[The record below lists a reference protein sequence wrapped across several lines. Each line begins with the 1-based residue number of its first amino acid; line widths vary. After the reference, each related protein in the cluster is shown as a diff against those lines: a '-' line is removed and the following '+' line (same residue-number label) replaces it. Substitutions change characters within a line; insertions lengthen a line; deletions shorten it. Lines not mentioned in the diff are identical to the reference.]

1 MRVKARARRWE
12 SSTTRIGGRAYHGVV
27 RFEVL
32 GPTRVV
38 AAVRAGTP
46 TERPVPPSLGGPKQR
61 LVLAMLLAE
70 PNRVVSVDRLVDGLW
85 GDNPPGTARH
95 TVQSYVS
102 ELRKALGSVIARE
115 GAGYKIG
122 VDADTFDILD
132 FESRIAAARALSPT
146 DPAGAAATISDALA
160 LWRGAPFDDVGG
172 REALEAEVARLEE
185 LRLAAVEEM
194 MHARLAAGQHA
205 DVVADLDRLTREH
218 PYREE
223 FRALH
228 MVALY
233 RSGRQA
239 DALRAYQ
246 RTRHLLG
253 EDLGIV
259 PSPQTAPT
267 RGTDPAAGS

>member
-1 MRVKARARRWE
+1 MTRRFRSFSDRGPIRSDACH
-12 SSTTRIGGRAYHGVV
+12 SSGETLGISRSTRIGGRAYHGVV

-102 ELRKALGSVIARE
+102 ELRKALGSVITRE
-115 GAGYKIG
+115 GVGYKIG

-132 FESRIAAARALSPT
+132 FESRIAAAPRCHRPIRRALRQRSAMRSHSGGVRRST
-146 DPAGAAATISDALA
+146 TSAAVRLSRWR
-160 LWRGAPFDDVGG
+160 WRGWRNSAWP
-172 REALEAEVARLEE
+172 
-185 LRLAAVEEM
+185 
-194 MHARLAAGQHA
+194 
-205 DVVADLDRLTREH
+205 
-218 PYREE
+218 
-223 FRALH
+223 
-228 MVALY
+228 
-233 RSGRQA
+233 
-239 DALRAYQ
+239 
-246 RTRHLLG
+246 
-253 EDLGIV
+253 
-259 PSPQTAPT
+259 PS
-267 RGTDPAAGS
+267 RR